1 MSTDYFLYS
10 PKHKR
15 RAMIASIGLS
25 GFKYWPNEYGG
36 REFVDWAITN
46 FIDDVRL
53 VSEHQ
58 LPDE

>member
-1 MSTDYFLYS
+1 
-10 PKHKR
+10 
-15 RAMIASIGLS
+15 MIASIGLS